1 MSNRAGKRRLQ
12 GRLWTEQT
20 RVPGLRDV
28 AVFAVDL
35 QEKVLRQLTGHGI
48 VEARDAEGREFG
60 RDHFVDFIV
69 RHHSGHQTLHETLR
83 RLMHAVVEHHAGHL
97 DDDATVLLAEW
108 RVGHQDKLMP

>member
-1 MSNRAGKRRLQ
+1 MGTSLD
-12 GRLWTEQT
+12 
-20 RVPGLRDV
+20 LRV
-28 AVFAVDL
+28 AVRHHQL
-35 QEKVLRQLTGHGI
+35 QPGDRLLLYTDGI

-108 RVGHQDKLMP
+108 RAGHQDKLMP